1 MSDRQLPYP
10 LPGKWNPSG
19 PFRNPGGTNPLPAP
33 ANLPSTVWF
42 GGRVP
47 VTWNVVGAGGV
58 EVRATWASP
67 TYDLCPWLR
76 GISPDSENSQL
87 AGATPIWTGMPTRFR
102 FQVSSPA
109 ANGLGGLDL
118 RGLRVSY
125 REFGHISQVTQVD
138 AIDARQDVTAQ
149 FTSSQASAI
158 VILDPKPIRYY
169 RVGVVFEVL
178 EHFGF
183 PPGDPRPIM
192 AIQGAM
198 Y

>member
-10 LPGKWNPSG
+10 LPGKWDPSG

-47 VTWNVVGAGGV
+47 LTWTAGTGNVL
-58 EVRATWASP
+58 VRATWASP

-76 GISPDSENSQL
+76 GISPDSENSLL
-87 AGATPIWTGMPTRFR
+87 AGATPIWTGMATRFR

-125 REFGHISQVTQVD
+125 REFGHISQVTQVN

-149 FTSSQASAI
+149 FTSSQASSI

-169 RVGVVFEVL
+169 RVGVVFEIL
-178 EHFGF
+178 DGFGA
-183 PPGDPRPIM
+183 PAVRPVM

>member
-1 MSDRQLPYP
+1 M
-10 LPGKWNPSG
+10 
-19 PFRNPGGTNPLPAP
+19 A
-33 ANLPSTVWF
+33 
-42 GGRVP
+42 
-47 VTWNVVGAGGV
+47 
-58 EVRATWASP
+58 
-67 TYDLCPWLR
+67 
-76 GISPDSENSQL
+76 
-87 AGATPIWTGMPTRFR
+87 TRFR

-125 REFGHISQVTQVD
+125 REFGHISQVTQVES
-138 AIDARQDVTAQ
+138 IDARQDVTAQ

-169 RVGVVFEVL
+169 RVGVVFEIL
-178 EHFGF
+178 DNFGA
-183 PPGDPRPIM
+183 PGDRPIL